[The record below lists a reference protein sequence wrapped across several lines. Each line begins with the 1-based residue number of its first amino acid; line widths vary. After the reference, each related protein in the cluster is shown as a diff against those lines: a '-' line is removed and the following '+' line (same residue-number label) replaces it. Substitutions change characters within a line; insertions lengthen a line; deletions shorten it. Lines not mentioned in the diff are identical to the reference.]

1 MYRPWHLPLVVAACT
16 AVPVLL
22 VAVACTSVPAGASTG
37 LTALRIDFRA
47 GTGSPQRIL
56 TLRCAARATGTVP
69 DPTGACRK
77 LRRLGRAVFRP
88 TPSDTMCSEIFG
100 GPSTA
105 HVTGLFLGLPLR
117 ARFDRS
123 NGCAIARWQR
133 VAFLLPRPAAP

>member
-1 MYRPWHLPLVVAACT
+1 MHRPWLLLLVVVACAASTACT
-16 AVPVLL
+16 AV
-22 VAVACTSVPAGASTG
+22 SAGASADPI
-37 LTALRIDFRA
+37 ALRVEYLA
-47 GTGSPQRIL
+47 GTGSPQQIL
-56 TLRCAARATGTVP
+56 TLRCAARATGTVA

-88 TPSDTMCSEIFG
+88 TPPDTMCSEIFG

-105 HVTGLFLGLPLR
+105 HVSGLFLGLPLW